1 MARALYLSVFIF
13 ASILVLYLVFG
24 LPHEPESESEPDT
37 PAKSSPAST
46 TSSKN
51 TPEIQQEAAPEFVAD
66 HQQCT
71 DLQKNI
77 DRVTRHYFDD
87 ERLSS
92 FLDDGFSVD
101 DITLAIDALRN
112 PNFAREWRDDYRKKD
127 SQLDSLNRQ
136 LNKALRENMPDLPS
150 GMGVFRSV
158 PVNRLEEA
166 VKNDK
171 PLETLS
177 DEETLIVDDVAWL
190 IQQPNLSDTAIKP
203 FVLQLEDINA
213 KLGSSFVIDKQAI
226 SLLDVAAFNRRPALA
241 QWLMAQGARPTSD
254 AYLGTTLDYALA
266 GLSRFSQETLQ
277 EQNDT
282 VAAQIALANDLIE
295 HGQRSVS
302 VFENDSF
309 KSRFSANL
317 FIFWEGVSE
326 ALELNYGFDLKTVP
340 IMSPLTSPRATE
352 LITQIQ
358 SHQEAM
364 ITDQVGEKTAEKRS
378 RCRSFKKQVADAWS
392 PKWLGSEL
400 VDYRDDELYEMAPE
414 LVKCRR
420 EKMMFKDALP
430 GRRSEFDEDRYYR
443 VLSDGEWQLAMSMLD
458 DYPEAVPRV
467 FHESVA
473 YIPESYA
480 AFVGAGFVPD
490 VWNFSYLE
498 DNRYF
503 VNNLQKIED
512 AGVDL
517 HMTDIY
523 GRNLLFIAVNA
534 GSPDTLQYLVQSG
547 VPYYQVP
554 NTPDPL
560 YLALY
565 HIATRDRAED
575 ANAII
580 SILMAYSPTVSDAH
594 LAQMRVMKLKAPS
607 LYRDI
612 VDEHPLLTVDDSNV
626 AYPAYTCF

>member
-13 ASILVLYLVFG
+13 ASLLILYLVFG
-24 LPHEPESESEPDT
+24 LPHEPASESNPET

-46 TSSKN
+46 RSSKN
-51 TPEIQQEAAPEFVAD
+51 TPEVQQEAAAVFVAD
-66 HQQCT
+66 HKQCT
-71 DLQKNI
+71 ELQSRI
-77 DRVTRHYFDD
+77 DGVTRKYFDD

-112 PNFAREWRDDYRKKD
+112 PNFAREWRNNYRKKD
-127 SQLDSLNRQ
+127 SQLDTLNEQ
-136 LNKALRENMPDLPS
+136 LNKALRAKMPDLPS
-150 GMGVFRSV
+150 GMGVFRGV
-158 PVNRLEEA
+158 PVDRLEEA

-171 PLETLS
+171 PLEIS
-177 DEETLIVDDVAWL
+177 SEETLIVDDVAWL
-190 IQQPNLSDTAIKP
+190 IQQPNLSDATIKP

-213 KLGSSFVIDKQAI
+213 RLGRSYVIDKQAI

-241 QWLMAQGARPTSD
+241 QWLIAQGATPASD
-254 AYLGTTLDYALA
+254 AYLGTTLDYVLA
-266 GLSRFSQETLQ
+266 GLSRFPQEALQ

-282 VAAQIALANDLIE
+282 VAAQISLANDLIE
-295 HGQRSVS
+295 QGQRSVS
-302 VFENDSF
+302 EFQNDRF

-317 FIFWEGVSE
+317 FIFWEGVDE

-340 IMSPLTSPRATE
+340 IMAPLTSPRSSE

-364 ITDQVGEKTAEKRS
+364 IADQVGEETAEIRS
-378 RCRSFKKQVADAWS
+378 RCRSFKKQVAEAWS
-392 PKWLGSEL
+392 PKWLSGEL

-414 LVKCRR
+414 LVMCKR
-420 EKMMFKDALP
+420 EKEMFTEARP
-430 GRRSEFDEDRYYR
+430 GRRSDFDEGRYYR

-458 DYPEAVPRV
+458 DFPEAVPRV

-480 AFVGAGFVPD
+480 AFAGAGLVPD
-490 VWNFSYLE
+490 AWNFSYLE
-498 DNRYF
+498 DNDRF
-503 VNNLQKIED
+503 VNNLQKIEET
-512 AGVDL
+512 GVDL
-517 HMTDIY
+517 YMTDIY
-523 GRNLLFIAVNA
+523 GRNFLFLAVNA
-534 GSPDTLQYLVQSG
+534 GSPEALQYLEQVG
-547 VPYYQVP
+547 VPYYQLP

-565 HIATRDRAED
+565 HVATRDRAKD
-575 ANAII
+575 AKAII
-580 SILMAYSPTVSDAH
+580 NILMAYSPAISSAH

-607 LYRDI
+607 LYQDI
-612 VDEHPLLTVDDSNV
+612 VDEHPQLTVDDSNV